1 MTIDTNE
8 LAGKFLDVAQEFC
21 GNKDGMNPDEQRDVI
36 YSALVMI
43 AAIGGKLDI
52 KNKLMLADLCK
63 VTIMNAGDNDD

>member
-8 LAGKFLDVAQEFC
+8 LAGKFLDTAQEFC
-21 GNKDGMNPDEQRDVI
+21 GNKSSMVPDEQRFVI
-36 YSALVMI
+36 YSALIMI
-43 AAIGGKLDI
+43 AYIGVRIVI